1 VDIASKQAWF
11 SAQPAPLKILFLLE
25 IMHELTLVLRD
36 VSTTANNDLMWKSA
50 WTISECNHR
59 LLGYATVAMTQQP
72 HYPDDVIIEILFD
85 HLRHGPLEPYAQNV
99 WDRAVER
106 TSTFGA
112 HLSR

>member
-1 VDIASKQAWF
+1 MDIASKQSWF
-11 SAQPAPLKILFLLE
+11 SAQPPPLKILFLLE

-59 LLGYATVAMTQQP
+59 LIGYATAAITQQP

-106 TSTFGA
+106 ASTFGA
-112 HLSR
+112 HISR